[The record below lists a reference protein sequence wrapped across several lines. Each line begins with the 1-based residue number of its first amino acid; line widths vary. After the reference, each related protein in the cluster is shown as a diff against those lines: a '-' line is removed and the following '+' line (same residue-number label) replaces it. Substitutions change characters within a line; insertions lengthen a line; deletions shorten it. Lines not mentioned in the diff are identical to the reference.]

1 MITIPLILLC
11 GFVGMPSHFYS
22 DPGNGRLI
30 TTLDQLAA
38 SARPTTSLEDKI
50 STALS
55 RIRLRFGT
63 VSCSVS
69 HLLQTLLPPPSL
81 R

>member
-30 TTLDQLAA
+30 TLDQLAA
-38 SARPTTSLEDKI
+38 LARHTTSLEDKI
-50 STALS
+50 STAPS
-55 RIRLRFGT
+55 RIRSRFGT

-69 HLLQTLLPPPSL
+69 HLLQTLSPPPSL